1 MPNTFMFK
9 VFKHIHKLLVLCMLA
24 MALCCKDA
32 RLGVGNTSVS
42 DMGTP
47 HRLQFSTSLDIRV

>member
-1 MPNTFMFK
+1 MLLVCQITFMFNC
-9 VFKHIHKLLVLCMLA
+9 LLVLCMLA